1 MTCVARHDFC
11 MVGLSVAYGRVSCS
25 PWHGVVSMPNG
36 DQRNGASDEQRRVAD
51 EIAERLRQRGVHLD
65 NSESGEE
72 LANLLEGVERF
83 EAAVERRGGD
93 LMMDEPVK
101 EGAAVQPDNA
111 AFVLPTR
118 TRGESV
124 AAFLDRMADAQA
136 AAGRTKK

>member
-1 MTCVARHDFC
+1 MLND
-11 MVGLSVAYGRVSCS
+11 
-25 PWHGVVSMPNG
+25 